1 MAAMRTV
8 PLTLCQT
15 GQVRVAAIYFRVVC
29 FYICSER

>member
-15 GQVRVAAIYFRVVC
+15 GQVRVAAIYFQIQ
-29 FYICSER
+29 FTGQ